1 MVTLPHSPWGNSA
14 SLSRFLLLK
23 SSLNSSFALNPH
35 IKLQA
40 NIFFNAQV
48 RFFLRLRINIQTS
61 TRYKLKNQVHTTPF
75 KSEAPIRGVNHRM
88 QCFLTMLTH
97 NGEQERQV
105 KESGNI
111 LSAHSILSGLV
122 VATVKYTTQLSTQ
135 NVYEILKKV
144 AV

>member
-1 MVTLPHSPWGNSA
+1 MP
-14 SLSRFLLLK
+14 
-23 SSLNSSFALNPH
+23 
-35 IKLQA
+35 KLD
-40 NIFFNAQV
+40 FF
-48 RFFLRLRINIQTS
+48 FFLRLRINIQTS
-61 TRYKLKNQVHTTPF
+61 TRYKLKNQVHTTHF
-75 KSEAPIRGVNHRM
+75 KSEVPIRGVNHRM